1 MERQENFWSV
11 SVKNQAERAL
21 YRRRDEFR
29 RETESNMATAK
40 EQDRLEDLQE
50 RRRETQKSTEQ
61 AVLAADE
68 LIGRVLAHGV
78 LTEAVLEALMQVQ

>member
-1 MERQENFWSV
+1 
-11 SVKNQAERAL
+11 
-21 YRRRDEFR
+21 
-29 RETESNMATAK
+29 MATAK